1 MPFASLKEVYG
12 DDFVTITEN
21 TTTDNTPINSY
32 NSIYNINNARKD
44 NLQESSDQNKEV
56 ESFVSNYSTKLENYE
71 DLDELYKEEETED
84 SVLESFQNSTEDSN
98 GCGHLI
104 KHLANC
110 PKCRLYLEKY
120 FGKQESIQRYI
131 AKKREDQFL
140 DIAIYIVSGIFLLF
154 LLDIF
159 VRLGKFLK

>member
-44 NLQESSDQNKEV
+44 NLPESSDQNKEV

-71 DLDELYKEEETED
+71 DLDELYKEE
-84 SVLESFQNSTEDSN
+84 
-98 GCGHLI
+98 
-104 KHLANC
+104 
-110 PKCRLYLEKY
+110 
-120 FGKQESIQRYI
+120 
-131 AKKREDQFL
+131 
-140 DIAIYIVSGIFLLF
+140 
-154 LLDIF
+154 
-159 VRLGKFLK
+159 

>member
-44 NLQESSDQNKEV
+44 NLPESSDQNKEV

-71 DLDELYKEEETED
+71 DLDELYKE
-84 SVLESFQNSTEDSN
+84 
-98 GCGHLI
+98 
-104 KHLANC
+104 
-110 PKCRLYLEKY
+110 
-120 FGKQESIQRYI
+120 
-131 AKKREDQFL
+131 
-140 DIAIYIVSGIFLLF
+140 
-154 LLDIF
+154 
-159 VRLGKFLK
+159 